1 MERQQWD
8 KINEIVDTALD
19 LKKEERSEY
28 VEKQCRGDRQLRRE
42 VTEFLESIEQSEES
56 GFLEKKEMYLK
67 EMDFPTQDKASS
79 SLIGDTVGKYKLL
92 ELIGHGGMGS
102 VFLTERV
109 DGAYNEKVALKL
121 LRRGMDTPSNIAR
134 FKRERNILA
143 RLKHPNIAHLL
154 DGGVTDDG
162 LPYLVMEYVDG
173 IPLLEYCDKHELSI
187 EERLDL
193 FRSICSAVEHAHK
206 NAIIH
211 RDLKPS
217 NIFVNK
223 DGNVKVLDFGIAKLV
238 EADQTDDFLIQT
250 RTSARILTL
259 GYAAPEQF
267 EKKTITTATDC
278 YTLGILLYEL
288 LAGIHPFD
296 LDEKEL
302 TDIERMIRQQTPDR
316 LSKRFAA
323 LEDQKKN
330 EVASNRK
337 SVPSD
342 LIRKLSGDLNAI
354 AMKALRT
361 EPEARYDSVKQ
372 MLDDLNRY
380 KQSRP
385 LIAGSDTL
393 QYRVAKFMNR
403 NSRAVA
409 GVVLLIIMIAGFG
422 GYHLNRITEERT
434 LAETEARKAET
445 VKDFLLD
452 VFRASNPRSGNFE
465 GRELS
470 AKQLL
475 TNGINAIDQDLQ
487 NEPDV
492 YTEVLLAIGDAQ
504 KNLDAYEVADATY
517 NKALSISTR
526 TSEPLENEIRT
537 YVQLGWLHT
546 DWRKSQEQALEY
558 AQTAHEIL
566 EKVEDPAPQLE
577 ASVYAILGQVISVR
591 NEYERGN
598 SYFEKADSI
607 YTKAGLEKSY
617 EYINML
623 TGYGRALLYVSDF
636 ERSEEILLKS
646 NRLHRQK
653 YEHPTLTIA
662 ENYKFI
668 AWTNREMGNFERS
681 NEYFLRSIELKRE
694 LSGDRTVQMALPMY
708 HLAHNYMLS
717 GEFEKSEE
725 TAQEVL
731 SIYRENLEP
740 DNQYVHQ
747 AMNYLAIAK
756 LNQNKL
762 EEAEKLL
769 TTILE
774 ENDKENYL
782 RYVET
787 QLAKVYQKT
796 GRFEEAISLLDNA
809 IEYNTKKFG
818 AVSRDVGIDMLNLA
832 TVYREQGDHE
842 QAETYYKQ
850 AESILSQVVP
860 QGHYR
865 LGELNFKY
873 GKLKLATGEEQEAQ
887 DRFKAAHE
895 IYLDCFGQ
903 ENPRVEEAKRYLEKT
918 DRI

>member
-1 MERQQWD
+1 MERQQWN

-28 VEKQCRGDRQLRRE
+28 VEKRCKGDHQLRRE
-42 VTEFLESIEQSEES
+42 VTEFLKSIEQSEEA
-56 GFLEKKEMYLK
+56 GFLEEKETYIQ
-67 EMDFPTQDKASS
+67 EIDFTPSDQKS
-79 SLIGDTVGKYKLL
+79 SLIGDIIGKYKIL
-92 ELIGHGGMGS
+92 ELIDHGGMGS

-143 RLKHPNIAHLL
+143 RLDHRNIAHLL
-154 DGGVTDDG
+154 DGGVTEDG

-173 IPLLEYCDKHELSI
+173 VPLLEYCDEHKLSVK
-187 EERLDL
+187 ERLDL
-193 FRSICSAVEHAHK
+193 FKSTCNAVEYAHK

-217 NIFVNK
+217 NIFVTK
-223 DGNVKVLDFGIAKLV
+223 KGKVKVLDFGIAKLV
-238 EADQTDDFLIQT
+238 EANETDDYLIQT
-250 RTSARILTL
+250 RTQARILTL

-267 EKKTITTATDC
+267 DNITITTATDC

-288 LAGIHPFD
+288 LAGIRPFD
-296 LDEKEL
+296 LGDKSPS
-302 TDIERMIRQQTPDR
+302 DIERIIRDQTPAKPSLRFDS
-316 LSKRFAA
+316 LS
-323 LEDQKKN
+323 DQKKIEIAEQRN
-330 EVASNRK
+330 LS
-337 SVPSD
+337 PSG
-342 LIRKLSGDLNAI
+342 LVQKLTGDLDAI
-354 AMKALRT
+354 VMKALRT

-372 MLDDLNRY
+372 MLDDINRY

-393 QYRVAKFMNR
+393 QYRLAKFMKR
-403 NSRAVA
+403 NIRAVA
-409 GVVLLIIMIAGFG
+409 GAVVLMIMVVGFG

-504 KNLDAYEVADATY
+504 KNLDAYEVAEATY
-517 NKALSISTR
+517 NKALSISSK
-526 TSEPLENEIRT
+526 TSEPLKNEIRT
-537 YVQLGWLHT
+537 YVQLGWLHA
-546 DWRKSQEQALEY
+546 DWRRSQEQTLEY
-558 AQTAHEIL
+558 AQRAHEIL
-566 EKVEDPAPQLE
+566 ERIEDPPPKLE
-577 ASVYAILGQVISVR
+577 ASVYAILGHVISVR
-591 NEYERGN
+591 DEYERGN

-607 YTKAGLEKSY
+607 YTTAGLVKSY

-646 NRLHRQK
+646 NQLHRQK

-681 NEYFLRSIELKRE
+681 NEYFLRSIQLKKE

-708 HLAHNYMLS
+708 HLAHNYMLI
-717 GEFEKSEE
+717 GEYEKSEE
-725 TAQEVL
+725 TAEEVL

-740 DNQYVHQ
+740 NNQYVHQ

-756 LNQNKL
+756 LHQNKL
-762 EEAEKLL
+762 DEAERLL
-769 TTILE
+769 TAIIE

-796 GRFEEAISLLDNA
+796 GRYEDAIFLLDNA
-809 IEYNTKKFG
+809 VEFNTKKFG
-818 AVSRDVGIDMLNLA
+818 IQSRDVGIDLLNLA
-832 TVYREQGDHE
+832 SVYRERGDYE
-842 QAETYYKQ
+842 QAGTYYEQ
-850 AESILSQVVP
+850 AESILVNELP
-860 QGHYR
+860 EGHYR
-865 LGELNFKY
+865 LAELNFKY
-873 GKLKLATGEEQEAQ
+873 GKLKLDIGQVQEAL
-887 DRFKAAHE
+887 RSFEKAHE
-895 IYLDCFGQ
+895 IFVDCFG
-903 ENPRVEEAKRYLEKT
+903 EESPRVKSTKKLLKEARQ
-918 DRI
+918 I